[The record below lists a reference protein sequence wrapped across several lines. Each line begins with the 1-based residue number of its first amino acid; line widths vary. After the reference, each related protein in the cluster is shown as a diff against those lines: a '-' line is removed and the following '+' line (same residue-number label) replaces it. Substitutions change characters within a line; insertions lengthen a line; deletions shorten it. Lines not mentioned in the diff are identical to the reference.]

1 MIWRDFDITLHAFTL
16 QIKDPPFWSKVLLQG
31 ITSKDHIFQK
41 QFTCFSLL
49 KVPRRWKILGPKRHE
64 DKDSSWSVPIRN
76 CSLPFAHK
84 CSIGHDFHPHVQCR
98 LDSAGLCLLFFRN
111 PVMVYLI
118 RIHSVVAALP
128 PLVFV
133 HNARYCSGCSVRA
146 NAMTNA
152 DYGVEEKVFL
162 RLSSFP

>member
-49 KVPRRWKILGPKRHE
+49 KVPRRWKILGPRSTKTRTAVEVYRSAIVAFPSHT
-64 DKDSSWSVPIRN
+64 SVQSGMTFTRTFSVDLIAPGYVR
-76 CSLPFAHK
+76 FY
-84 CSIGHDFHPHVQCR
+84 
-98 LDSAGLCLLFFRN
+98 RN
-111 PVMVYLI
+111 PVMIYLI

-128 PLVFV
+128 PFVFV

-162 RLSSFP
+162 RPSSFP